1 MSDEILRPEPNQ
13 LPSFEEF
20 KETIL
25 QQQTDVDFL
34 NRVANLLGRTPR
46 LIRILYNFDPTG
58 TLSAIDQ
65 FFSEEI
71 NEQEQDKIL
80 RAIYDLAIKI
90 WKVETIA
97 FPNLPDDKFK
107 FLYFVYIKSETDK
120 FARVEADEIQN
131 AMSLS
136 QQRTISV
143 GQYLVQN
150 GLIKFNTWVEGIK
163 IVHNGIVRVE
173 ADLLGNNKLPEYVS
187 ENEVEKI
194 EERIR
199 LRFAL
204 LHNLYEET
212 EGDTFKRILHT
223 DLARKAGL
231 EYRCVISQL
240 LPYMAEEG
248 WIKFRTNDSVTITE
262 DGLDSVKAL
271 LK

>member
-173 ADLLGNNKLPEYVS
+173 ADL
-187 ENEVEKI
+187 
-194 EERIR
+194 
-199 LRFAL
+199 
-204 LHNLYEET
+204 
-212 EGDTFKRILHT
+212 
-223 DLARKAGL
+223 
-231 EYRCVISQL
+231 
-240 LPYMAEEG
+240 
-248 WIKFRTNDSVTITE
+248 
-262 DGLDSVKAL
+262 
-271 LK
+271 